1 LVVRYGESVAV
12 GSHFAIIGSSAS
24 VYLPRSSGATYNSAH
39 SDNRLILMT
48 DFRIGIDLGGTKTE
62 VILLN
67 GASQALFRTRIP
79 TVRDDYDATLRDI
92 ANLVAQAE
100 VAAGETLLPVGIGIP
115 GTISRKTGF
124 VKNANSTWLNGRP
137 FQKDLSAFLMR
148 EVKVTNDANCLAV
161 SEATD
166 GAGRGYDLVFAGI
179 LGTGCGAGVAFK
191 GAPLVGPNGIAGEW
205 GHNPLP
211 WASDAELNARPCY
224 CGKAGCQETFLS
236 GTGLCLSYQ
245 LATGE
250 KLKGHEISERAREG
264 DAIAQEV
271 MAGYFDQLARGLGAV
286 INIMDPDV
294 IVLGGG
300 ASNIAEIYTQVPKL
314 LPNYVFGRECDT
326 PIVQA
331 THGDSSGVRGAAWLN
346 PLV

>member
-1 LVVRYGESVAV
+1 
-12 GSHFAIIGSSAS
+12 
-24 VYLPRSSGATYNSAH
+24 
-39 SDNRLILMT
+39 MT
-48 DFRIGIDLGGTKTE
+48 VFRVGIDLGGTKTE

-67 GASQALFRTRIP
+67 GRSEELFRTRIP
-79 TVRDDYDATLRDI
+79 TVRDDYEATLRDI
-92 ANLVAQAE
+92 ASLVTQAE

-115 GTISRKTGF
+115 GTISRKTGC

-179 LGTGCGAGVAFK
+179 LGTGCGAGVAYQGK
-191 GAPLVGPNGIAGEW
+191 PIVGPNGVAGEW
-205 GHNPLP
+205 GHNPLA
-211 WASDAELNARPCY
+211 WTSEAELSARPCY

-245 LATGE
+245 LATCEKIKGDEIVARAHGGE
-250 KLKGHEISERAREG
+250 A
-264 DAIAQEV
+264 AAQKIL
-271 MAGYFDQLARGLGAV
+271 ADYYDQLARGLACIINV
-286 INIMDPDV
+286 IDPDV

-300 ASNIAEIYTQVPKL
+300 ASNIAAIYTEVPKL
-314 LPNYVFGRECDT
+314 LPRYVFGCECDT
-326 PIVQA
+326 PIVPA
-331 THGDSSGVRGAAWLN
+331 MHGDSSGVRGAAWLN
-346 PLV
+346 PL

>member
-1 LVVRYGESVAV
+1 LSVAL
-12 GSHFAIIGSSAS
+12 GSRFAIKSSFLAVDLPS
-24 VYLPRSSGATYNSAH
+24 VLGATYNPAGLY
-39 SDNRLILMT
+39 NRLIRMT
-48 DFRIGIDLGGTKTE
+48 DFRVGIDLGGTKTE
-62 VILLN
+62 VILLD
-67 GASQALFRTRIP
+67 GASQELFRTRIP
-79 TVRDDYDATLRDI
+79 TVRDNYDATLHAI
-92 ANLVAQAE
+92 ASLVAQAE
-100 VAAGETLLPVGIGIP
+100 VAAGETLLPVGVGIP
-115 GTISRKTGF
+115 GTVSRKTGW

-148 EVKVTNDANCLAV
+148 DVKVTNDANCLAV

-166 GAGRGYDLVFAGI
+166 GAGRGYELVFAGI
-179 LGTGCGAGVAFK
+179 LGTGCGAGVAYR
-191 GAPLVGPNGIAGEW
+191 GQPVVGPNGVAGEW

-211 WASDAELNARPCY
+211 WTSDADLNARPCY

-250 KLKGHEISERAREG
+250 KLKGHEIAARAQQGE
-264 DAIAQEV
+264 AAAQ
-271 MAGYFDQLARGLGAV
+271 ATLANYYDQLARGLGAI

-300 ASNIAEIYTQVPKL
+300 ASNISAIYTEVPKI
-314 LPNYVFGRECDT
+314 LPKYVFGRECDT